1 MINKLKEIFNKNL
14 KFLSI
19 KKNLLYSTL
28 LTFLIIIIGVTI
40 IKNISTPVLSLK
52 SPTNE
57 ITYNYKD
64 DIIIPVKLSTLPND
78 LYPAANVAV
87 SFNKNKLEFVG
98 IKLGT
103 MESYDD
109 YDKSKG
115 EKPNFKIPEWIYN
128 KDVANQEGI
137 IKAMYLDTT
146 AIKNAYNVDGFK
158 KKEKD
163 ILFQLVFKLKDSV
176 IPKDKI
182 DINIEEATFATISDN
197 FSNTLSTK
205 DNYKKLNIKNTE
217 IKVK

>member
-1 MINKLKEIFNKNL
+1 
-14 KFLSI
+14 
-19 KKNLLYSTL
+19 
-28 LTFLIIIIGVTI
+28 
-40 IKNISTPVLSLK
+40 
-52 SPTNE
+52 
-57 ITYNYKD
+57 
-64 DIIIPVKLSTLPND
+64 
-78 LYPAANVAV
+78 
-87 SFNKNKLEFVG
+87 
-98 IKLGT
+98 

-109 YDKSKG
+109 YDKSKV
-115 EKPNFKIPEWIYN
+115 EKQNFKIQEWIYN

-146 AIKNAYNVDGFK
+146 ALKNAYNVYGFK

-163 ILFQLVFKLKDSV
+163 ILFQLVFKLKNSV

-205 DNYKKLNIKNTE
+205 DNYKKANIKNTE